1 MQRFNVNTKKTY
13 TKNGE
18 EKNVW
23 NTVGTITQFDN
34 GELALELSM
43 FPDTKYYVFPQKE
56 REERQPV
63 QIRQDDIN
71 VDEIPF

>member
-13 TKNGE
+13 SKNGE
-18 EKNVW
+18 EKTVW

-34 GELALELSM
+34 GDFALELSM

-56 REERQPV
+56 KGEQQPV
-63 QIRQDDIN
+63 SPVQEEIKVSD
-71 VDEIPF
+71 IPF

>member
-13 TKNGE
+13 SKNGE

-34 GELALELSM
+34 GDFALELSM

-56 REERQPV
+56 KVEQPV
-63 QIRQDDIN
+63 SPVQEEIKVSD
-71 VDEIPF
+71 IPF